1 MAERHATF
9 EDIAALLAAQIP
21 RPNPVRGGVIDGDLY
36 LTNDSPIVAVQT
48 GDALRKAVYLPPHA
62 IQPGGPV
69 FVMRMSSALTSD
81 LVVIATNVQAGGGLG
96 TGGLGTGPLGR

>member
-1 MAERHATF
+1 MAGRTYA
-9 EDIAALLAAQIP
+9 DIAALIAAQIP
-21 RPNPVRGGVIDGDLY
+21 RPNPVRGGVIDSDLY

-69 FVMRMSSALTSD
+69 FVMRMGPSLTAD
-81 LVVIATNVQAGGGLG
+81 LVVVATNYQARGGW
-96 TGGLGTGPLGR
+96 GGAAWGGKPYGV